1 MQGIP
6 PFQKIV
12 DQFSKVKILVI
23 GDIMMDRFIWGKVN
37 RISPEAPVPVILFEK
52 EDFVLGG
59 AANVVNNIH
68 SLGGKVSLCGVVGDD
83 EFGRKVFEKIEE
95 MGIQPNGII
104 EEKGRQT
111 TVKTRIIAHH
121 HPYQQQLARVDRETV
136 DHLKPSTHFSLNKFL
151 SENLS
156 EFDGIVI
163 SDYGK
168 GVLTKKYSQSIIQ
181 KAKRLKKF
189 VMVDPKPKNFSFYKG
204 ATVITPNAKEAGEAS
219 GVPIIDQSSLSKAGR
234 ILFRKSA
241 CSVLIITQGEEGMT
255 VFESPHHFFP
265 VPTVSKD
272 VYDVTGAGD
281 TVIATLALAWGAGA
295 RIREAA
301 MLANYAAGVV
311 VGKMGTATVSQQ
323 ELKKAIRERSG
334 LRI

>member
-1 MQGIP
+1 MQGILT
-6 PFQKIV
+6 FQKIV
-12 DQFSKVKILVI
+12 DRFPKVKILVI
-23 GDIMMDRFIWGKVN
+23 GDIMMDRFVWGKVN
-37 RISPEAPVPVILFEK
+37 RISPEAPVPVILFER
-52 EDFVLGG
+52 EDLVLGG
-59 AANVVNNIH
+59 AANVVNNIQ

-83 EFGRKVFEKIEE
+83 EFGRKVVEKIEE
-95 MGIQPNGII
+95 MGIRPDGIV

-136 DHLKPSTHFSLNKFL
+136 DHLKPSTHHSLNKFL
-151 SENLS
+151 SENLGD
-156 EFDGIVI
+156 FDGVII

-168 GVLTKKYSQSIIQ
+168 GVLTKTYSQSIIQ

-189 VMVDPKPKNFSFYKG
+189 VMVDPKPKNFSYYKG

-219 GVPIIDQSSLSKAGR
+219 GVSITDLSSLNKAGR
-234 ILFRKSA
+234 ILLRKSD

-255 VFESPHHFFP
+255 VFESPQHFFP
-265 VPTVSKD
+265 VPTVAKD

-295 RIREAA
+295 KIREAA
-301 MLANYAAGVV
+301 MLANYAAGIV
-311 VGKMGTATVSQQ
+311 VGKIGTATVTQQ
-323 ELKKAIRERSG
+323 ELRRVIQEK
-334 LRI
+334 L